1 MIRTTS
7 SPVERS
13 VNVIDDV
20 ETTDD
25 IEWQWVE
32 SSVFLAGAD
41 KNKGAGHAEDL
52 HGLRIW
58 DGSELTVENMG
69 GKLQPRHRYARLEMR
84 RVAARP
90 FSQIGTVFSG
100 GPLRLA
106 DGKAGAT
113 G

>member
-1 MIRTTS
+1 M
-7 SPVERS
+7 
-13 VNVIDDV
+13 IDDV

-69 GKLQPRHRYARLEMR
+69 GKLQPRHRYARLETR